1 MALQKKDHPFVFNVL
16 YLQYLTFNRP
26 INYVPVFF
34 VFCVES
40 KYFIVS
46 INYFNFDDLKLNV
59 LFIQSLVITDYEKK
73 KT

>member
-1 MALQKKDHPFVFNVL
+1 MFLF
-16 YLQYLTFNRP
+16 
-26 INYVPVFF
+26 FF

-59 LFIQSLVITDYEKK
+59 LFIQSLVITEKNERK
-73 KT
+73 KDIAEPFFCTVKANYKGVGVLCASCR